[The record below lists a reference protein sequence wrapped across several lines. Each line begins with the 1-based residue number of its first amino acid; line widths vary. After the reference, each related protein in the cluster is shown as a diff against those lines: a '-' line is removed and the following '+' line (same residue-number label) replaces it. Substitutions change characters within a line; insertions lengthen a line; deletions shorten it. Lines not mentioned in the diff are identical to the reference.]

1 MNNGMKIG
9 VTAIIWAFGTGMLA
23 ICIPLIKLTNSGIIL
38 PLSVIIG
45 VSLSTIAIWVVKN
58 K

>member
-1 MNNGMKIG
+1 MNYGTKIG
-9 VTAIIWAFGTGMLA
+9 VTAIIWGFGTGMLA
-23 ICIPLIKLTNSGIIL
+23 ICIPLINLTNSGIIL

-45 VSLSTIAIWVVKN
+45 VSLSTIVIWLIKN